1 MAWTHR
7 TMIVPAALAPS
18 VRHMAE
24 AVAGSGGSGMWMTP
38 LAPTPTGEP
47 THYISAGLIEE
58 DFAAMMSSGEALA
71 AATGLPVEQAASILA
86 VCTASED
93 DAFTVMDRLGL
104 VMVVEDLL

>member
-7 TMIVPAALAPS
+7 TMIVPVALAPS

-24 AVAGSGGSGMWMTP
+24 SLAGSGGSGMWVTP

-58 DFAAMMSSGEALA
+58 EFAYLMGSAEAMSG
-71 AATGLPVEQAASILA
+71 ATGLPVEQAEAILS
-86 VCTASED
+86 VCVVSED
-93 DAFTVMDRLGL
+93 DAFTVMDQLGL
-104 VMVVEDLL
+104 VMVVEAAP